1 MISLLLKQW
10 ENVKI
15 SISDDECFFSCRGN
29 LVVSPIN
36 KISIVYSKQNI
47 LKVQSYQKYIE
58 TIFTKL
64 LKMRYHEL
72 FQM

>member
-1 MISLLLKQW
+1 MM
-10 ENVKI
+10 NV
-15 SISDDECFFSCRGN
+15 FFSCRGN